1 MADNSFQGFVFMAG
15 MMAGIGVS
23 LAAFIAVLL
32 LG

>member
-1 MADNSFQGFVFMAG
+1 MNDDFTWFIFLAG
-15 MMAGIGVS
+15 VATGIGVS